1 MIKQKFQP
9 NLSSMYKHF
18 LFFECYKKTNDHRTI
33 IKNPFSSLALIDNT
47 ILKRDFVQPKLYEL
61 ESGYATFHGQKDFMK
76 ESL

>member
-47 ILKRDFVQPKLYEL
+47 SKNITTLLQ
-61 ESGYATFHGQKDFMK
+61 
-76 ESL
+76 SLQTYD